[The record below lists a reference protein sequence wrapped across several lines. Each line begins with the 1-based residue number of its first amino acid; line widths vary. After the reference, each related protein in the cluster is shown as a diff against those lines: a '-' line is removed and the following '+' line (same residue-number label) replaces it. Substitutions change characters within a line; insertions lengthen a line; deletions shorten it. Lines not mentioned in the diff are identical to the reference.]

1 MLRAVDSS
9 SGNQFFPFNFFF
21 FWLFKKRR
29 LLSERFLI
37 NSSFLCTSNVSLTLD
52 FDRSPLQQIIPKIF
66 QFRIVII
73 FRSIVHPLSIN
84 IFQICVHVSINHRV
98 RKRLQ
103 FLLSPFEAI
112 KDVSDLHYIKLRSI
126 VQ

>member
-21 FWLFKKRR
+21 WLFKKRC

-73 FRSIVHPLSIN
+73 FRSIVHPLSIKY
-84 IFQICVHVSINHRV
+84 I
-98 RKRLQ
+98 
-103 FLLSPFEAI
+103 
-112 KDVSDLHYIKLRSI
+112 SDLCARID
-126 VQ
+126 

>member
-9 SGNQFFPFNFFF
+9 SGNQFFPFNFF

-52 FDRSPLQQIIPKIF
+52 FDRSPLQQIIIPKIF

-73 FRSIVHPLSIN
+73 FRSIVHPLSIKY
-84 IFQICVHVSINHRV
+84 I
-98 RKRLQ
+98 
-103 FLLSPFEAI
+103 
-112 KDVSDLHYIKLRSI
+112 SDLCARID
-126 VQ
+126 